1 MPAVSFDIEWPDGE
15 VMNCY
20 SPSTVIRDYFQVGVT
35 MTVGVLIDT
44 CQVALGRAS
53 ERVEERFGFRCTEA
67 DAQRDAILAGAQRFD
82 KHQMVRV
89 LAIRERAS

>member
-20 SPSTVIRDYFQVGVT
+20 SPSTVIRDYFRVGAT
-35 MTVGVLIDT
+35 MTVGDVIDT

-67 DAQRDAILAGAQRFD
+67 EAQRDAILDRAQRFD
-82 KHQMVRV
+82 KDQMVRI
-89 LAIRERAS
+89 LAIEERSS